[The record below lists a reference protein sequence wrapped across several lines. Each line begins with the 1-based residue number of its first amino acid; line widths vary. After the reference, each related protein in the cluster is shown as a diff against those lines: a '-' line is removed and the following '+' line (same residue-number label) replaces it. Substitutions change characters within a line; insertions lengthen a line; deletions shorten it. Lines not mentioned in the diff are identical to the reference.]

1 MVHLPGGFSVGEVFL
16 YVLIFK
22 FVIFAPMKDE
32 RLMSMQA
39 EAVQR
44 ELEALVR
51 KYAAGGL
58 KAEGRGAGESYLA
71 LKKIAGRSREYADR
85 SFVVLVV
92 GPVKSG
98 KSTFVNLVAN
108 AFVSPTHYLECTVRP
123 SIISR
128 TDNKA
133 EEVITA
139 YRSEVPGMA
148 VEQVDAII
156 DSLRG
161 LIRPEEVPQVVKQ
174 SWPLTE
180 ENIDEHVALDLSDMD
195 KDGTLMTTIKTPGG
209 KLLTDGVYLIDM
221 PGFDGSRANLDSPLY
236 KTIAAR
242 ADLIVL
248 VQSSNSA
255 ITKVSDDFFKLLK
268 ENNRNVPVCLLHN
281 VFDAAH
287 WRAED
292 LKTEA
297 VKEQMD
303 YAVAR
308 IKEKGF
314 NLDAKNA
321 YVVNL
326 GMVWDWRRN
335 AYNTGKDDLEQAS
348 EAFAKV
354 EEEMYDVLIS
364 QRDSIRVRNVV
375 GRTLQQIEDLMQ
387 HTSERL
393 EQIKAAEER
402 YEEVKKAFEALRG
415 RNVPVKADVN
425 VDYLSIRNE
434 ITGIYTLSK
443 KSLSGRYGFK
453 EARKIVS
460 SFITDSA
467 AAMARKVNDALR
479 YLDSQVNSEAVM
491 LWKSDIADV
500 LRRSGVDEPLPSMTV
515 AEVSLVPVEL
525 DMLYPD
531 KIVPW
536 NVFRYGVGK
545 MNEFLAHV
553 YYFLVGKEDA
563 TDVGYISFMLP
574 EVVEKAAEE
583 HKDKLLERLEATYGR
598 FIERKRK
605 EAMAAIIPDPKTW
618 KEDKEA
624 LQELLKDLD
633 RVRVTTEN
641 ALKL

>member
-1 MVHLPGGFSVGEVFL
+1 
-16 YVLIFK
+16 
-22 FVIFAPMKDE
+22 MKDE

-51 KYAAGGL
+51 KYAAEGL
-58 KAEGRGAGESYLA
+58 KAEGRGAGEPYLA
-71 LKKIAGRSREYADR
+71 LKKIASRAREYADR

-98 KSTFVNLVAN
+98 KSTFVNLVAD

-123 SIISR
+123 SIISC

-133 EEVITA
+133 DEIITS

-161 LIRPEEVPQVVKQ
+161 LVRPEDVPHVVKQ

-236 KTIAAR
+236 RTIAAR

-255 ITKVSDDFFKLLK
+255 ITKVSDDFFRLLK

-287 WRAED
+287 WRAEE

-326 GMVWDWRRN
+326 GMVWDWRKN
-335 AYNTGKDDLEQAS
+335 AYDTDKSELEGAS
-348 EAFAKV
+348 EAFSKV
-354 EEEMYDVLIS
+354 EEEMYEVLIS

-375 GRTLQQIEDLMQ
+375 GRTLQMIEDQMQ
-387 HTSERL
+387 HDSEKL
-393 EQIKAAEER
+393 EQMQAAVEK
-402 YEEVKKAFEALRG
+402 YEEIKNAFEALKG

-434 ITGIYTLSK
+434 IAGIYTLSK
-443 KSLSGRYGFK
+443 RSLSGRYGFK
-453 EARKIVS
+453 EARRIVAG
-460 SFITDSA
+460 FIEDSA
-467 AAMARKVNDALR
+467 AAMGRKVNEALR
-479 YLDSQVNSEAVM
+479 YLDLQVNSEAVM

-500 LRRSGVDEPLPSMTV
+500 LRRSGVDEPLPTMT
-515 AEVSLVPVEL
+515 AFEVPPVSPEL

-536 NVFRYGVGK
+536 NMFRYGVGK

-553 YYFLVGKEDA
+553 YYFLVGKDDA

-605 EAMAAIIPDPKTW
+605 EALEKIIADPKSW
-618 KEDKEA
+618 KEDMESLKE
-624 LQELLKDLD
+624 LIKDLD
-633 RVRVTTEN
+633 KVKVTTEN

>member
-1 MVHLPGGFSVGEVFL
+1 
-16 YVLIFK
+16 
-22 FVIFAPMKDE
+22 MKDE

-51 KYAAGGL
+51 KYAAEGL
-58 KAEGRGAGESYLA
+58 KAEGRGAGEPYLA
-71 LKKIAGRSREYADR
+71 LKKIASRAREYADR

-98 KSTFVNLVAN
+98 KSTFVNLVAD

-123 SIISR
+123 SIISC

-133 EEVITA
+133 DEIITS

-161 LIRPEEVPQVVKQ
+161 LVRPEDVPHVVKQ

-236 KTIAAR
+236 RTIAAR

-255 ITKVSDDFFKLLK
+255 ITKVSDDFFRLLK

-287 WRAED
+287 WRAEE

-326 GMVWDWRRN
+326 GMVWDWRKN
-335 AYNTGKDDLEQAS
+335 AYDTDKSELEGAS
-348 EAFAKV
+348 EAFSKV
-354 EEEMYDVLIS
+354 EEEMYEVLIS

-375 GRTLQQIEDLMQ
+375 GRTLQMIEDQMQ
-387 HTSERL
+387 HDSEKL
-393 EQIKAAEER
+393 EQMQAAVEKYEDIKN
-402 YEEVKKAFEALRG
+402 AFEALRG

-425 VDYLSIRNE
+425 VDFLSIRNE
-434 ITGIYTLSK
+434 IAGIYTLSK
-443 KSLSGRYGFK
+443 RSLSGRYGFK
-453 EARKIVS
+453 EARRIVAG
-460 SFITDSA
+460 FIEDSA
-467 AAMARKVNDALR
+467 AAMGRKVNEALR
-479 YLDSQVNSEAVM
+479 YLDLQVNSEAVM

-500 LRRSGVDEPLPSMTV
+500 LRRSGVDEPLPTMT
-515 AEVSLVPVEL
+515 AFEVPPVSPEL

-536 NVFRYGVGK
+536 NMFRYGVGK

-553 YYFLVGKEDA
+553 YYFLVGKDDA

-574 EVVEKAAEE
+574 EVVEKVAEE

-605 EAMAAIIPDPKTW
+605 EALEKIIVDPKSW
-618 KEDKEA
+618 KEDMESLKE
-624 LQELLKDLD
+624 LIKDLD
-633 RVRVTTEN
+633 KVKVTTEN